1 MLKTTARSGFWC
13 ECWTEGVGGQL
24 PPTLFGSYDA
34 YSEREADSWVS
45 TILRTISP
53 ALDTDASQE
62 AWERLYDH
70 RIDTRRCLLRREP
83 WTVSVTHVNTRI
95 TWTVRPALFLPV
107 ARRHG
112 TELRSCSH
120 DFKPH
125 TADSRSN
132 GCPGTS
138 QASRS
143 SLSFFSVAAQG

>member
-1 MLKTTARSGFWC
+1 MLSVTTKRGFWC

-70 RIDTRRCLLRREP
+70 RIDTRRALLRRDP
-83 WTVSVTHVNTRI
+83 WAVSVTHVTTRI
-95 TWTVRPALFLPV
+95 TWTVRPALFLPL
-107 ARRHG
+107 AHRHDA
-112 TELRSCSH
+112 ELPACVH
-120 DFKPH
+120 DFKP
-125 TADSRSN
+125 R
-132 GCPGTS
+132 GTD
-138 QASRS
+138 AYS
-143 SLSFFSVAAQG
+143 S